1 MNRQDPLIHGRCDL
15 EEESVYLKPKLAI
28 VESSPSSQKGEGSG
42 REVFEFFVDFFCKE
56 NPIFLRDLMD
66 RIERGIICKV
76 LWMTEGNQKRA
87 AAILGIKYTTLNEKV
102 KKHAIRFQKTP
113 VDFMF

>member
-1 MNRQDPLIHGRCDL
+1 MSRQDSIIQGRHDL
-15 EEESVYLKPKLAI
+15 EEDIYFKPNLAA
-28 VESSPSSQKGEGSG
+28 VESSPLSHKGERSG
-42 REVFEFFVDFFCKE
+42 REVFDFFVDFFCKE
-56 NPIFLRDLMD
+56 KPIFLKDLMD

-76 LWMTEGNQKRA
+76 LSMTEGNQKRA